1 MVTRTP
7 INLIEELREAREEYD
22 NVLIMTDEFDPVFF
36 ENKILPVFQD
46 AQNVIVFVDSR
57 VYASTFKDAKLAGT
71 HYLLEPVFL
80 KNIFHPKIILLL
92 SEKLGKL
99 ILGSANLTERGFTSN
114 AEIVSI
120 FEFDVEDE
128 DLDVHQVFV
137 DLRDFLKAFVDGGFV
152 RSKMHLEK
160 VIRALGQAPWLSDR
174 VVDSVSRRV
183 RLLHNLKE
191 PILSQSFDLV
201 KEGIQEVVIMS
212 PFFDSEAKVL
222 EFVANNIC
230 KIIKLVVQP
239 ERVMNF
245 PLKKIPRLARSSKT
259 SLTIF
264 QPVFKDKERYVHAKI
279 FIFKTRKGSYCL
291 TGSANATIAGLLS
304 NPLSGNLETCIL
316 RYETRPD
323 YFGYLLKNNDLTIK
337 KVQLS
342 QIKAQHP
349 EPRPLPPR
357 DLTLTEARIDKTE
370 KLILEFVPEVEARY
384 TYAWICIQQ
393 SSDEQPKIA
402 EATLKHRN
410 KIVLQLDETLAKY
423 FKNSCHVSIKIGV
436 DRDDANPLVS
446 DKRWVST
453 ERRELLAS
461 YKRAVEVISETDGR
475 VGLIGLLNQLN
486 DVAEAPEVIM
496 YYLSFLDFNWLRDTV
511 DYVREQVSG
520 SFEPVEDKEVV
531 AEERPH
537 LTAEEA
543 LTKIL
548 NRNQR
553 RLEKNASRFNK
564 SMDAAARLEKLF
576 NLFIFISKLSIWFVV
591 NQKASL
597 SNLRVIKKN
606 LELLNDYIS
615 RLREVFGPDPI
626 NKLIDDL
633 EIVPHAMILIK
644 IVNDLQNEDYKW
656 RTLNKYVI
664 REFNRSFRET
674 LLGVSQAQTAESL
687 LQLSKGT
694 LEKPLREYKE
704 FRNISLQEGD
714 VQKTIFS
721 SVFSKR
727 PDARAKSKRNR
738 LPQ

>member
-1 MVTRTP
+1 MGR
-7 INLIEELREAREEYD
+7 I
-22 NVLIMTDEFDPVFF
+22 
-36 ENKILPVFQD
+36 
-46 AQNVIVFVDSR
+46 
-57 VYASTFKDAKLAGT
+57 
-71 HYLLEPVFL
+71 
-80 KNIFHPKIILLL
+80 
-92 SEKLGKL
+92 
-99 ILGSANLTERGFTSN
+99 
-114 AEIVSI
+114 I
-120 FEFDVEDE
+120 FEV
-128 DLDVHQVFV
+128 
-137 DLRDFLKAFVDGGFV
+137 
-152 RSKMHLEK
+152 
-160 VIRALGQAPWLSDR
+160 
-174 VVDSVSRRV
+174 
-183 RLLHNLKE
+183 
-191 PILSQSFDLV
+191 
-201 KEGIQEVVIMS
+201 
-212 PFFDSEAKVL
+212 
-222 EFVANNIC
+222 
-230 KIIKLVVQP
+230 
-239 ERVMNF
+239 
-245 PLKKIPRLARSSKT
+245 
-259 SLTIF
+259 F

-337 KVQLS
+337 KVKLS

-461 YKRAVEVISETDGR
+461 YKRAVEVISETNGR

-486 DVAEAPEVIM
+486 DVAEAPEVVM
-496 YYLSFLDFNWLRDTV
+496 YYLSFLDFNWLRDTI

-553 RLEKNASRFNK
+553 RLEKFASRFNE

-591 NQKASL
+591 NQKANL

-606 LELLNDYIS
+606 LELLNDYIYK
-615 RLREVFGPDPI
+615 LREVFGPHPI

-633 EIVPHAMILIK
+633 EIVPHAMILTK
-644 IVNDLQNEDYKW
+644 IVNDLQNKDYKW

-674 LLGVSQAQTAESL
+674 LLGISQAQTAESL

-727 PDARAKSKRNR
+727 PMRARNQRGIGGHND
-738 LPQ
+738 